1 MILQKNEEYDKAW
14 KKFDE
19 EETLFLNSLSKEQ
32 VTHYEK
38 VQNGYMECVNPQIE
52 QAFKMGLKYAFEMLR
67 DLKDIELKK

>member
-38 VQNGYMECVNPQIE
+38 VQNG
-52 QAFKMGLKYAFEMLR
+52 
-67 DLKDIELKK
+67 